1 MSLDVQASP
10 AFPSQEDREEVNPM
24 RVSRLTVARSAKE
37 LALVRESGEGQIH
50 YTTERQLVVYYCT
63 LDHCILRLADTKS
76 FYWNWSTGAGN
87 QTGVL

>member
-1 MSLDVQASP
+1 
-10 AFPSQEDREEVNPM
+10 M

-87 QTGVL
+87 QTRVLLEQRML